1 MRAKR
6 AELSVK
12 LRMSE
17 RLQIA
22 DAYLM
27 PGRAHRL
34 RYAFHAERLQA
45 QEDFRCTLEGSDA
58 PGEHA

>member
-45 QEDFRCTLEGSDA
+45 QEDFA
-58 PGEHA
+58 VH